1 MNHILIVFVP
11 LLLIITITTNLVLA
25 SSSSSSSSGSS
36 SSYVEIAPVDNLADA
51 ADAAGTDRMIR
62 PTFPEH
68 WGPPP
73 KIQTRDYVQLPG
85 DYGRGSGTLRN
96 WILKKMEEDEQG
108 EQPQPQAA
116 GASSSSAA
124 AAEASSGEFEEG
136 AANRSSQPAAWPEKD
151 MVGWNG
157 EDAKA
162 AILAE
167 QSSLHVYIV
176 PQNSMLTMDYS
187 EERVRILVDE
197 NGKVVRQPRIG

>member
-1 MNHILIVFVP
+1 MNHILIVFVS

-25 SSSSSSSSGSS
+25 SSSS
-36 SSYVEIAPVDNLADA
+36 
-51 ADAAGTDRMIR
+51 
-62 PTFPEH
+62 
-68 WGPPP
+68 
-73 KIQTRDYVQLPG
+73 
-85 DYGRGSGTLRN
+85 
-96 WILKKMEEDEQG
+96 
-108 EQPQPQAA
+108 
-116 GASSSSAA
+116 AA
-124 AAEASSGEFEEG
+124 AAEASQGEFEEE
-136 AANRSSQPAAWPEKD
+136 AANRSSQPASWPEKD

-157 EDAKA
+157 EVAKA

>member
-1 MNHILIVFVP
+1 MNHILIVFVS

-167 QSSLHVYIV
+167 QSSPHVYIV

>member
-1 MNHILIVFVP
+1 MASMNHILIVFVS

-25 SSSSSSSSGSS
+25 SSSSSSSGSS
-36 SSYVEIAPVDNLADA
+36 PSFVEIAPVDNNLADA
-51 ADAAGTDRMIR
+51 AGSDRMIR

-108 EQPQPQAA
+108 EQQQAA

-124 AAEASSGEFEEG
+124 AAEAALGEFEEG
-136 AANRSSQPAAWPEKD
+136 EAANRSSQPASWPEKD

-157 EDAKA
+157 EVAKA